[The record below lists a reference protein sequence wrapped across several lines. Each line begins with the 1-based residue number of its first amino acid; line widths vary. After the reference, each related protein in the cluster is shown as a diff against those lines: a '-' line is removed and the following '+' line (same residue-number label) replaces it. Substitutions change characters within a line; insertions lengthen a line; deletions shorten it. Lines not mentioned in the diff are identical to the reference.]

1 MKTDQQSPIP
11 AIPGNKPR
19 ILVIEARF
27 YDHIADAL
35 LSGARSVLEVAG
47 ADVDVVT
54 VPGALEI
61 PAVVAMAQR
70 AAVEVPGFVAYDGYV
85 ALGCVIRGETTHYDV
100 VAGESNR
107 ALMTLAVRDGLAL
120 GNGIL
125 TVENDEQAMARAKAS
140 EQDKGGGAA
149 RACLAMIATQRRFGL
164 KPVPD
169 DPFSSFDDEEDLPQ
183 ADVQS
188 MLDDIIGKAGGKR
201 SRR

>member
-1 MKTDQQSPIP
+1 MKSDRNTSVP
-11 AIPGNKPR
+11 AIPGARPR
-19 ILVIEARF
+19 VLIVEARF
-27 YDHIADAL
+27 YDDIADHL
-35 LSGARSVLEVAG
+35 LAGARAVLEVAG
-47 ADVDVVT
+47 ADIDVVT

-70 AAVEVPGFVAYDGYV
+70 APAEVPDFVAYDGYV
-85 ALGCVIRGETTHYDV
+85 VLGCVIRGETTHYEV

-125 TVENDEQAMARAKAS
+125 TVETTEQALARAKPA
-140 EQDKGGGAA
+140 EMDKGGGAA

-164 KPVPD
+164 SPVPV
-169 DPFSSFDDEEDLPQ
+169 DPFDMFDEYDETPD
-183 ADVQS
+183 AKS

-201 SRR
+201 SKR